1 MLAFGIPLNLLPQ
14 KLDQPY
20 YLYGNKGKPELKW
33 YEVLY
38 NKTIGSEF
46 YQNKLR
52 QPLEKITGGTLHLFS
67 STQSSRTFTQS
78 DPGVKLYIS
87 AKLTEKGDAE
97 ELNQKMWQMDH
108 FLAEYKEIERF
119 VTQVKGESGT
129 IEVEFTDEYK
139 YGAFPRHL
147 ESQVIKKRYQ

>member
-33 YEVLY
+33 YECY
-38 NKTIGSEF
+38 TIRQSAANFIKTNCAS
-46 YQNKLR
+46 R
-52 QPLEKITGGTLHLFS
+52 EKITGGTLHLFS
-67 STQSSRTFTQS
+67 STQSSRTFSKS

-108 FLAEYKEIERF
+108 FLAEYKRDPERF